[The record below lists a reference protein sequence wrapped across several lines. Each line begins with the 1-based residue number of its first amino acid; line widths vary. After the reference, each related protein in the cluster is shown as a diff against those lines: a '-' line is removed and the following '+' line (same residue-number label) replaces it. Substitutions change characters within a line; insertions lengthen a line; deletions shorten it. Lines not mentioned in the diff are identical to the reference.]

1 MARDPSR
8 SHGRWLLVAVAAIA
22 SCRGPSRRIELGQA
36 LFIGTRPLTAR
47 LAGHGF
53 DLPQMAVRC
62 TNCHRREDER
72 CPAAASSQD
81 FAPAL
86 GPARLTRPMPRR
98 GGPPSTYD
106 RAGLC
111 RLLGAGVDP
120 AFVMI
125 AQAMPRYVFTDE
137 ECGDLWAF
145 LTSSAPGEPC
155 CCRDARS

>member
-8 SHGRWLLVAVAAIA
+8 ARWRWLLVAIAAIA
-22 SCRGPSRRIELGQA
+22 SCRGPSRRIELGRA
-36 LFIGTRPLTAR
+36 WFTGTRPLTAR
-47 LAGHGF
+47 LAGHGL

-62 TNCHRREDER
+62 TNCHRHEGDR
-72 CPAAASSQD
+72 CPGAASSQD

-86 GPARLTRPMPRR
+86 GPARLTRPLRRR

-106 RAGLC
+106 LAGLC
-111 RLLGAGVDP
+111 RLLRTGVDP

-145 LTSSAPGEPC
+145 LAS
-155 CCRDARS
+155 